1 MLQHRGATLLSAG
14 HSIAVQNF
22 NQNLA
27 VLLMLGLYAVLLTAK
42 LPVQWIIVVFGTFI
56 TFMMWMA
63 KRRSNTNARTVD
75 MRAMLE
81 E

>member
-1 MLQHRGATLLSAG
+1 
-14 HSIAVQNF
+14 
-22 NQNLA
+22 
-27 VLLMLGLYAVLLTAK
+27 MLGLYAVLLTAK
-42 LPVQWIIVVFGTFI
+42 LPVPWIIVVFGTFI

-63 KRRSNTNARTVD
+63 KRRSNTNARTVN